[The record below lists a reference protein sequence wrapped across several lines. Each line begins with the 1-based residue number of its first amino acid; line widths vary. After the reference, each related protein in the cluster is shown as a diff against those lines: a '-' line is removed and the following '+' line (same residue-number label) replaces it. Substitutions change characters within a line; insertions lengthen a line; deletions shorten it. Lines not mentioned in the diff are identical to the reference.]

1 MRGPS
6 ILRQVR
12 RITRFCPYRG
22 QFRNSAAFAHDGWTI
37 IERIGQRRLHGW
49 LPSDRSRRPRTIPRG
64 HSCASAQS
72 GGCGCLFHPCVSRNC
87 DGLWRFVVGVRF
99 PDRRRSVHHSAVS
112 SRIVRVAGR
121 RLLLPD
127 VFHLLRVD
135 RRAPVLYLRGFAHDE
150 NPNTVG
156 EVAEIFNVVWM
167 PWPRWAFRSLKTLL
181 TLEARLTPALW
192 EVGPVIAVSRPG
204 EMLNLPTACRFKLD
218 DSAWKS
224 VVADLSARG
233 SGRDR
238 GAAEV
243 TARFPGSLQLSA
255 RGHSVSSRHRR

>member
-1 MRGPS
+1 MPLHSPAGAAVCF
-6 ILRQVR
+6 ILASLV
-12 RITRFCPYRG
+12 I
-22 QFRNSAAFAHDGWTI
+22 AMAFGVSWLVYGFPIADDLFI
-37 IERIGQRRLHGW
+37 IL
-49 LPSDRSRRPRTIPRG
+49 
-64 HSCASAQS
+64 
-72 GGCGCLFHPCVSRNC
+72 LFPA
-87 DGLWRFVVGVRF
+87 GLFG
-99 PDRRRSVHHSAVS
+99 
-112 SRIVRVAGR
+112 VAGR